1 MNSKIVNDPEKVE
14 LTLFDGVLNSDE
26 MMILKDKWYFVKHNK
41 AQVKITFYTYA
52 NEWSDRKNERY
63 FKTLENAVKWY
74 KKNMLDRVIL
84 QGGVWLSESGD
95 DDPEIKKITEI
106 INKDYNTAIE
116 KMTEEQKAL
125 CVDEW
130 ESLTLYCEI

>member
-1 MNSKIVNDPEKVE
+1 MENKIVNDPEKVE
-14 LTLFDGVLNSDE
+14 LTLFEGVLNSDE
-26 MMILKDKWYFVKHNK
+26 MMILKDRWCFVKHNK
-41 AQVKITFYTYA
+41 AKVKITFYTFA

-84 QGGVWLSESGD
+84 QGGVWLSDSGD

-106 INKDYNTAIE
+106 INGDYNTAIE
-116 KMTEEQKAL
+116 KMTEAQKAR
-125 CVDEW
+125 CIDEW
-130 ESLTLYCEI
+130 EALTLYCE